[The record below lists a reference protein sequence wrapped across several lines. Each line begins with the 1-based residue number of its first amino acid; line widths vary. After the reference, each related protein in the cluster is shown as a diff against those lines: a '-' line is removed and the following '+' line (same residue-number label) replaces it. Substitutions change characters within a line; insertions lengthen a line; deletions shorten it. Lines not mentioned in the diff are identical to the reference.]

1 MFLYLSKLLPAL
13 VLPPGLTI
21 LLLLAAA
28 ILRKRRPRWA
38 TALVIVAI
46 GSLYALSIE
55 LVAAAL
61 QRNLESSYPA
71 VDISTLP
78 KSDAIVVLGGYL
90 RPAGGG
96 RRYNEFMEAS
106 DRIWMGA
113 MLYRAGKA
121 PVILLTGGNVGFLG
135 TRGTPEA
142 IAAKQLLEQWGVPED
157 AILVEPKSLN
167 THENAAFSKVIL
179 ASHGARQ
186 LLLVTSAMHMQR
198 AAAIF
203 RREGMQVTPVATDYQ
218 TGWGEPDLLFQLVP
232 DADTLA
238 HSKNALREWIGLTV
252 YRLRGWA

>member
-13 VLPPGLTI
+13 VFPPGLTI

-28 ILRKRRPRWA
+28 ILRKRRPRLA
-38 TALVIVAI
+38 TAVVMVAI
-46 GSLYALSIE
+46 VSLYALSIE
-55 LVAAAL
+55 LVAGAL

-90 RPAGGG
+90 HPAGGS
-96 RRYNEFMEAS
+96 RRYNEFTEAS

-121 PVILLTGGNVGFLG
+121 PFILLTGGNVGFLG

-142 IAAKQLLEQWGVPED
+142 VAAKQVLEQWGVPEQ
-157 AILVEPKSLN
+157 AILVEPRSLN

-179 ASHGARQ
+179 TARGARQ

-203 RREGMQVTPVATDYQ
+203 RREGMEVTPVATDYQ
-218 TGWGEPDLLFQLVP
+218 TGWGEPDLLFQFVP
-232 DADTLA
+232 DADALA